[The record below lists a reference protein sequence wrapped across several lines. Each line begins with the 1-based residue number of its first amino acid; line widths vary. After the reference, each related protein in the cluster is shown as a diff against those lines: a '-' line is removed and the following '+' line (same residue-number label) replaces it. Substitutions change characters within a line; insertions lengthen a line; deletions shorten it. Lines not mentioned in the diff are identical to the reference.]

1 MNRRGFTLLELII
14 VVLITGILA
23 VVAMPEYQKAIRRSI
38 CVEAY
43 NVFAAIKVSQEV
55 YYVEHGTYAADIAD
69 FDIIVPPQ
77 TSRYF
82 EYGIKIPAVSL
93 PQDQNNDWVDTGP
106 AGDYCIAAWRDVGA
120 NPPYF
125 PEHPHMHKD
134 GEPGIYVVPEEDMYS
149 TNYPP
154 VEHSHGSTTHTH
166 CLWATPE
173 VID

>member
-1 MNRRGFTLLELII
+1 MNRRAFTLLELII

-23 VVAMPEYQKAIRRSI
+23 VVAMPEYQKAMRRSM

-55 YYVEHGTYAADIAD
+55 YFVENQTYASDISD
-69 FDIIVPPQ
+69 FDVIMPPQ

-82 EYGIKIPAVSL
+82 EYGIKLPAIPL
-93 PQDQNNDWVDTGP
+93 PQDQDTDWVDIGP
-106 AGDYCIAAWRDVGA
+106 SDDYCIAAWRDVGTS
-120 NPPYF
+120 PPYF

-134 GEPGIYVVPEEDMYS
+134 GEPAIYMVPEEEMYT

-154 VEHSHGSTTHTH
+154 VAHSHGSTTHTH

-173 VID
+173 VIE